1 MAAAFADQN
10 SEWIDGLVLWAS
22 YPAESNNLSDQ
33 STVVA
38 SIYGTLDGVAL
49 PETVLA
55 AKPLLP
61 ANTIWTA
68 IEGGNHA
75 QFGWYG
81 SQEGDNP
88 AAISREA
95 QQAQVANATLEILRM
110 LEVNNE

>member
-1 MAAAFADQN
+1 
-10 SEWIDGLVLWAS
+10 V
-22 YPAESNNLSDQ
+22 
-33 STVVA
+33 T

-55 AKPLLP
+55 SEPLLP

-81 SQEGDNP
+81 PQEGDNP
-88 AAISREA
+88 ATISREE
-95 QQAQVANATLEILRM
+95 QQSQVVEATLEILRTS
-110 LEVNNE
+110 EITNE